1 MKLSRSSFYHKPKDE
16 SPEKMQN
23 EADLR
28 GKIEA
33 ICLQFPRYGYRRVTE
48 QMKRDGFRVNHKKV
62 LRLMRESD
70 LLCRV
75 KRKWVKTTDSKH
87 RFPRYPNLIKGIII
101 RCLNQVWLAD
111 ITYIRIRTGFMY
123 LAAILDAYSRKVV
136 GYAVSMSLD
145 TTLTLQA
152 LRMAIARRRP
162 GPGVIHHS
170 DQGVQYAS
178 SEYVDELN
186 RHGFQISMT
195 HTGNPYENAVMESF
209 FKTLKYEEVYLWEYE
224 SYQDVVTRLPHFLE
238 EVYNQ
243 KRLHS
248 ALGYLPPEDF
258 ERLVLNRDNNGL
270 PRQTLLT
277 TSVQS

>member
-1 MKLSRSSFYHKPKDE
+1 M
-16 SPEKMQN
+16 
-23 EADLR
+23 
-28 GKIEA
+28 
-33 ICLQFPRYGYRRVTE
+33 
-48 QMKRDGFRVNHKKV
+48 
-62 LRLMRESD
+62 
-70 LLCRV
+70 
-75 KRKWVKTTDSKH
+75 
-87 RFPRYPNLIKGIII
+87 
-101 RCLNQVWLAD
+101 
-111 ITYIRIRTGFMY
+111 
-123 LAAILDAYSRKVV
+123 
-136 GYAVSMSLD
+136 
-145 TTLTLQA
+145 
-152 LRMAIARRRP
+152 
-162 GPGVIHHS
+162 
-170 DQGVQYAS
+170 QYAS
-178 SEYVDELN
+178 SEYVDELK

-195 HTGNPYENAVMESF
+195 RTGNPYENAMMEGF